1 VYSIEVQGLSAV
13 RQRIRDVPRQ
23 FRFAGAGALN
33 EVAFIAARRAVPAEM
48 AQVFDRPKPYILRSP
63 WYTQARPDRLVA
75 ALGVSKHGGPGYAPE
90 QLTPGV
96 VKGGKGNDP
105 ADTLRAEVFGGPRAL
120 KKSERL
126 FQRAGVLPAGYA
138 MVPAKWLIDSV
149 AGDGYGGIKASFI
162 VRLLSY
168 LQAFGEQGFKANMKA
183 KGIRRL
189 ARFGK
194 TDSGFKRI
202 GGVQYFVSYGRL
214 RSLNADSDALQHLKP
229 GIWQRSG
236 THGSDVK
243 PVFLFTKVP
252 SYAKRLRLGEV
263 ISRAVQENL
272 PRAFDQRLRRA
283 LASAR

>member
-1 VYSIEVQGLSAV
+1 MYSIEVQGLSAV
-13 RQRIRDVPRQ
+13 RQRVRDLPRQ

-33 EVAFIAARRAVPAEM
+33 EVAFIAARQAVPAEM
-48 AQVFDRPKPYILRSP
+48 AQVFDRPRPFTLRAP
-63 WYTQARPDRLVA
+63 WYKQAAPDRLSA
-75 ALGVSKHGGPGYAPE
+75 AVGVSKDSKPGYSLE
-90 QLTPGV
+90 QLTA
-96 VKGGKGNDP
+96 KGGKQNDP
-105 ADTLRAEVFGGPRAL
+105 AETLRAEVFGGPRAL

-126 FQRAGVLPAGYA
+126 FQRVGVLPQGYA
-138 MVPAKWLIDSV
+138 MVPAKWLVDSA
-149 AGDGYGGIKASFI
+149 AGDGYGGIKAGFI

-189 ARFGK
+189 AKFGK
-194 TDSGFKRI
+194 TESGFKRV

-214 RSLNADSDALQHLKP
+214 RSLNADSDAQQHLKP

-243 PVFLFTKVP
+243 PVFLFTKMP

-263 ISRAVQENL
+263 ISRTVQANL

-283 LASAR
+283 LATAR